1 MNNVEKTKFPNSI
14 ELNEIYGITVSLDK
28 FRVEKTDIFLRLLKH
43 CFKSSRENQIIK
55 IKIITFAFYQM
66 ELKEKQ
72 IKILEVAVELFKEK
86 GYMGSSVRDLA
97 TKLNIKAASLYAHIR
112 SKEEILEWICFGVAN
127 EFFEELQQVK
137 NTKVPAQEKLNLFI
151 EKHLSVVLKNR
162 DVTHIY
168 SNEWKHLEV
177 RLPEFVELRK
187 NYQQEVEQLISEIYK
202 AQNWELK
209 SPAFTTK
216 FILHTLNNSYFWF
229 KRNIE
234 STSEITDEIRDKILF
249 GLLGNQK

>member
-1 MNNVEKTKFPNSI
+1 
-14 ELNEIYGITVSLDK
+14 
-28 FRVEKTDIFLRLLKH
+28 
-43 CFKSSRENQIIK
+43 
-55 IKIITFAFYQM
+55 M

-72 IKILEVAVELFKEK
+72 RKILDVAVELFKEK

-112 SKEEILEWICFGVAN
+112 SKEEILEWICFGIAH
-127 EFFEELQQVK
+127 EFFAELQEVK
-137 NTKVPAQEKLNLFI
+137 NTNIPPKEKLNLFI
-151 EKHLSVVLKNR
+151 DKHLSIVLRNR

-168 SNEWKHLEV
+168 SNEWKHLEE

-187 NYQQEVEQLISEIYK
+187 NYQQEVEKLISEIYQ
-202 AQNWELK
+202 AENWELR
-209 SPAFTTK
+209 SPTFTTR

-234 STSEITDEIRDKILF
+234 STTEITDEIRDKILF
-249 GLLGNQK
+249 GLLGNHKK

>member
-1 MNNVEKTKFPNSI
+1 
-14 ELNEIYGITVSLDK
+14 
-28 FRVEKTDIFLRLLKH
+28 
-43 CFKSSRENQIIK
+43 
-55 IKIITFAFYQM
+55 M

-112 SKEEILEWICFGVAN
+112 SKEEILEWICFGVAH
-127 EFFEELQQVK
+127 EFFEELQEVK
-137 NTKVPAQEKLNLFI
+137 NTQVSPKEKLNLFLD
-151 EKHLSVVLKNR
+151 KHLSVVLKNR

-168 SNEWKHLEV
+168 SNEWKHLEE
-177 RLPEFVELRK
+177 RLPEFIELRK
-187 NYQQEVEQLISEIYK
+187 NYQQEVEELISEIYQ
-202 AQNWELK
+202 AENWELK
-209 SPAFTTK
+209 SSAFTTR

-234 STSEITDEIRDKILF
+234 STSEITDEIRDKLLF
-249 GLLGNQK
+249 GLLGHQK

>member
-1 MNNVEKTKFPNSI
+1 
-14 ELNEIYGITVSLDK
+14 
-28 FRVEKTDIFLRLLKH
+28 
-43 CFKSSRENQIIK
+43 
-55 IKIITFAFYQM
+55 M

-112 SKEEILEWICFGVAN
+112 SKEEILEWICFTVAH
-127 EFFEELQQVK
+127 EFFAELQEVK
-137 NTKVPAQEKLNLFI
+137 NTKVPAREKLNLFI
-151 EKHLSVVLKNR
+151 EKHLSIVLKNR

-168 SNEWKHLEV
+168 SNEWKHLEE

-187 NYQQEVEQLISEIYK
+187 NYQQEVEQLISDIYTAEK
-202 AQNWELK
+202 WELK
-209 SPAFTTK
+209 SPAFTTR

-229 KRNIE
+229 KRNTE
-234 STSEITDEIRDKILF
+234 STSEITDEIRDKILY

>member
-1 MNNVEKTKFPNSI
+1 
-14 ELNEIYGITVSLDK
+14 
-28 FRVEKTDIFLRLLKH
+28 
-43 CFKSSRENQIIK
+43 
-55 IKIITFAFYQM
+55 M

-112 SKEEILEWICFGVAN
+112 SKEEILEWICFGVAH
-127 EFFEELQQVK
+127 EFFAELQEVK
-137 NTKVPAQEKLNLFI
+137 NTNVSPQEKLNLFLD
-151 EKHLSVVLKNR
+151 KHLSVVLKNR

-168 SNEWKHLEV
+168 SNEWRHLEE
-177 RLPEFVELRK
+177 RLPEFIELRK
-187 NYQQEVEQLISEIYK
+187 NYQQEVEQLISEIYQ
-202 AQNWELK
+202 AENWELR
-209 SPAFTTK
+209 SSAFTTR

-234 STSEITDEIRDKILF
+234 STSEINNEIRDKLLF

>member
-1 MNNVEKTKFPNSI
+1 
-14 ELNEIYGITVSLDK
+14 
-28 FRVEKTDIFLRLLKH
+28 
-43 CFKSSRENQIIK
+43 
-55 IKIITFAFYQM
+55 M

-97 TKLNIKAASLYAHIR
+97 TKLNINAASVYAHIR
-112 SKEEILEWICFGVAN
+112 SQEEILEWICFGVAH
-127 EFFEELQQVK
+127 EFFAELQEVK
-137 NTKVPAQEKLNLFI
+137 NTNVSPQEKLNLFLD
-151 EKHLSVVLKNR
+151 KHLSVVLKNR

-168 SNEWKHLEV
+168 SNEWKHLEE
-177 RLPEFVELRK
+177 RLPEFIELRK
-187 NYQQEVEQLISEIYK
+187 NYQQEVEQLISEIYQ
-202 AQNWELK
+202 AESWELK
-209 SPAFTTK
+209 SSAFTTR

-234 STSEITDEIRDKILF
+234 STSEITNEIRDKLLF

>member
-1 MNNVEKTKFPNSI
+1 
-14 ELNEIYGITVSLDK
+14 
-28 FRVEKTDIFLRLLKH
+28 
-43 CFKSSRENQIIK
+43 
-55 IKIITFAFYQM
+55 M

-112 SKEEILEWICFGVAN
+112 SKEEILEWICFGVAH
-127 EFFEELQQVK
+127 EFFAELQEVK
-137 NTKVPAQEKLNLFI
+137 NTKVSPQEKLNLFLD
-151 EKHLSVVLKNR
+151 KHLSVVLKNR

-168 SNEWKHLEV
+168 SNEWKHLED
-177 RLPEFVELRK
+177 RLPEFIELRK

-202 AQNWELK
+202 AENWELK
-209 SPAFTTK
+209 SSAFTTR

-234 STSEITDEIRDKILF
+234 STSEITSEIREKLLF

>member
-1 MNNVEKTKFPNSI
+1 
-14 ELNEIYGITVSLDK
+14 
-28 FRVEKTDIFLRLLKH
+28 
-43 CFKSSRENQIIK
+43 
-55 IKIITFAFYQM
+55 M

-72 IKILEVAVELFKEK
+72 RKILDAAVELFKEK

-112 SKEEILEWICFGVAN
+112 SKEEILEWICFGIAQD
-127 EFFEELQQVK
+127 FFVELQEVK
-137 NTKVPAQEKLNLFI
+137 NTDLNPKDKLNLFI
-151 EKHLSVVLKNR
+151 DKHLSVVLKNP

-168 SNEWKHLEV
+168 SNEWKHLIE

-187 NYQQEVEQLISEIYK
+187 KYQSEVEQLISEIYT
-202 AQNWELK
+202 AENWELK
-209 SPAFTTK
+209 SPVFITR

-229 KRNIE
+229 KRNTD
-234 STSEITDEIRDKILF
+234 STQELTNEIRDKILY

>member
-1 MNNVEKTKFPNSI
+1 
-14 ELNEIYGITVSLDK
+14 
-28 FRVEKTDIFLRLLKH
+28 
-43 CFKSSRENQIIK
+43 
-55 IKIITFAFYQM
+55 M

-72 IKILEVAVELFKEK
+72 IKILDVAVELFKEK

-112 SKEEILEWICFGVAN
+112 SKEEILEWICFAVA
-127 EFFEELQQVK
+127 EDFFKALQEVK
-137 NTKVPAQEKLNLFI
+137 NTNLPPYDTLSFFI
-151 EKHLSVVLKNR
+151 DKHLSVVLKNR

-168 SNEWKHLEV
+168 SNEWKHLEE
-177 RLPEFVELRK
+177 RLPEFVLLRK
-187 NYQQEVEQLISEIYK
+187 KYQQDVEELLCEIYL

-209 SPAFTTK
+209 SPAFTTR

-229 KRNIE
+229 KRNSE
-234 STSEITDEIRDKILF
+234 SATDITSEIRDKILF